1 MIYNCDYC
9 RIVMSGMSWV
19 DPSEKRYCKK
29 CRKKYHD
36 TEFKKLMK
44 ECDDPI
50 KETKEMLG
58 EEAYEKVHQE

>member
-1 MIYNCDYC
+1 
-9 RIVMSGMSWV
+9 MSGMSWV